1 MTASQ
6 STREER
12 TMSRP
17 SRPMIAA
24 LQMSLDGYIQ
34 GANGEVDWVDGWNDA
49 LDLLSNVD
57 AAVIGG
63 GTYPGYE
70 QLWGS
75 IAADPHSGT
84 AMLGREPSA
93 GEVAY
98 ARWTQRTP
106 HYVLSSALGEV
117 KWETARLVRGVGE
130 LRSLKDQPGG
140 AIYVIGGASLVS
152 TLLNQRLIDELRL
165 IVHPIIL
172 GGGKA
177 PLAGVNPQT
186 LALVQAQADRSGR
199 VVLIYGRTPA
209 KAQRSDDLEIL
220 GS

>member
-1 MTASQ
+1 MV
-6 STREER
+6 
-12 TMSRP
+12 
-17 SRPMIAA
+17 AA

-34 GANGEVDWVDGWNDA
+34 GPNGEVDWVDGWNDA
-49 LDLLSNVD
+49 LDLLSDVD

-75 IAADPHSGT
+75 IAAEPQRGT
-84 AMLGREPSA
+84 AMLGREPTA
-93 GEVAY
+93 GEVEY

-106 HYVLSSALGEV
+106 HYVLSTTLNEV
-117 KWETARLVRGVGE
+117 NVETARLVRDVGE
-130 LRSLKDQPGG
+130 LRSLKKQSGG

-152 TLLNQRLIDELRL
+152 TLLNEHLIDELRL
-165 IVHPIIL
+165 IVHPNIL

-177 PLAGVNPQT
+177 LFAAVKPRT
-186 LALVQAQADRSGR
+186 LELVQSKSERSGL
-199 VVLIYGRTPA
+199 VVLMYRCEHGTAEQSDPSKLAHDSRS
-209 KAQRSDDLEIL
+209 AQR